1 MSPELRSKL
10 IKAGAGGAMAIAVAL
25 IQNFEGVRY
34 TPYRDVVG
42 VLTVCYG
49 HTGPDIIPKKTY
61 TEVECQ
67 ALLRSDLQPVFA
79 TIDQVVTVP
88 MTDARKAALASFTYN
103 VGTGSLTRSTMLK
116 KLNNGDTSEA
126 CNELRRWN
134 KAGGREW
141 KGLTNRRDV
150 ERELCLTGK

>member
-1 MSPELRSKL
+1 MSKIKNRL
-10 IKAGAGGAMAIAVAL
+10 ITAATGGAMAIAVAL

-49 HTGPDIIPKKTY
+49 HTGPDIIPRKTY
-61 TEVECQ
+61 TEAECQ
-67 ALLRSDLQPVFA
+67 ALLRSDLQPVLA

-88 MTDARKAALASFTYN
+88 MPDTRRAALASFSYN
-103 VGTGSLTRSTMLK
+103 VGTGALTRSTMLR
-116 KLNNGDTSEA
+116 KLNAGDTSEA
-126 CNELRRWN
+126 CDELLRWN

-141 KGLTNRRDV
+141 RGLTNRREV

>member
-1 MSPELRSKL
+1 MSKIKNRL
-10 IKAGAGGAMAIAVAL
+10 ITAATGGAMAIAVAL

-49 HTGPDIIPKKTY
+49 HTGPDIIPRKTY
-61 TEVECQ
+61 TEAECQ
-67 ALLRSDLQPVFA
+67 ALLRSDLQPVFS

-88 MTDARKAALASFTYN
+88 MPDARRAALASFAYN
-103 VGTGSLTRSTMLK
+103 VGTGALTRSTMLR
-116 KLNNGDTSEA
+116 KLNAGDTSEA
-126 CNELRRWN
+126 CEELLRWN

-141 KGLTNRRDV
+141 KGLTNRREV
-150 ERELCLTGK
+150 ERELCLAGK